1 MTQTGF
7 RHCPSCGTALHGRF
21 CSACGEASDQPGP
34 GVRRIPWSYVIGG
47 GLAALAAAVVMIQA
61 GPDVAGTVPAPIS
74 SAPPLAAL
82 APSGTA
88 RLDVEGTPPDLSAM
102 TPRERFDRLFDRV
115 MRASEGGDAATVTT
129 FSPMALAAYA
139 MLDTP
144 DIDARFHAGLVRIA
158 TGDMAGASTLA
169 DSIVA
174 ELPGHLFGSLLKGRI
189 AELTKDPAALSAAR
203 QAFLT
208 AYPAETTAR
217 RPEYDGHKAVLDR
230 FFQESSR

>member
-7 RHCPSCGTALHGRF
+7 GHCPSCGVALHGRF
-21 CSACGEASDQPGP
+21 CSECGAASDRPGS
-34 GVRRIPWSYVIGG
+34 GATRIPWSYVIGG
-47 GLAALAAAVVMIQA
+47 GLAALVAAVVMIQGGPDAA
-61 GPDVAGTVPAPIS
+61 GPVPAPVS
-74 SAPPLAAL
+74 GSPPAAAL
-82 APSGTA
+82 APSGAA
-88 RLDVEGTPPDLSAM
+88 RLDAEGAPPDLSAM

-115 MRASEGGDAATVTT
+115 MRASEGSDAATVTT

-139 MLDTP
+139 MLDSP

-158 TGDMAGASTLA
+158 TGDLAGASTVA

-174 ELPGHLFGSLLKGRI
+174 EQPGHLFGSLLKGRI
-189 AELTKDPAALSAAR
+189 AELTKDPAALGAAR
-203 QAFLT
+203 QAFLA